1 MNPLYPLPIDVLKD
15 QVLDQFGK
23 VSNLILKA
31 SPGSGKTTRLP
42 LYLLPAVKK
51 KIYILEPRRL
61 AAKLAALQ
69 VARELG
75 EKVGETVGYIFR
87 YENVTSE
94 KTRIFFLTEGTF
106 LKILSRNK
114 KLDDVELVILD
125 EFHERHLSTDAALSF
140 LTKLQSESRPD
151 LKLMVMS
158 ATIDTNPLE
167 NYLKQFSSTALL
179 ELNASRFPLTTSFL
193 PNTTSVIQSA
203 LSKKVLNAFLE
214 IIDNEIEGDILVFL
228 PGMREIRECAGL
240 LQPQCDHYG
249 MKCLVLHGDLDSKEQ
264 DLVLLPQPER
274 KIILSTNIAE
284 SSVTIPG
291 IRIVIDTGLQR
302 ESSYNFF
309 SGLPELKIT
318 KISRAQAVQ
327 RAGRANR
334 EGPGTCFRLYAELDF
349 DQRPYFH
356 RAEIEK
362 SDLSEL
368 YLLCL
373 SLFHFPLDR
382 LDWLQ
387 SPPENAL
394 SNARNLLLA
403 INAVSS
409 GGDITPVGEKILQ
422 YPLHPR
428 LARIL
433 TEAQGT
439 SRETYRQVLN
449 ALADFLEEKNRERF
463 YKILSFKQFPKIP
476 VEKSPAEKTLDEL
489 FLRGFPDRIAKSRGE
504 KFSELIMMNGETLKI
519 SPLISR
525 DFDARHE
532 LWIVMDLDNKGEVT
546 KCMAIEEAWLY
557 DLEPFPLTED
567 LRYFWDDRKNAVVQS
582 AQTLIGKIVLAED
595 KSNPL
600 SSNPDIRKILRE
612 KAFEFMKEIHSSPEF
627 ERLLTVNRL
636 LRNQDIDH
644 LEEKVLDEFFTH
656 HLRFGEDERKE
667 LSFTF
672 FSELQALIDPEAVF
686 NLDQDFPL
694 FIQLTDK
701 RKIPINYDRTKDP
714 WIESYIQDFYGL
726 TKTPLLASGKL
737 PLTLQ
742 LLGPHKRAI
751 QITQDLASFWTK
763 TYPGML
769 KELSREYPRHYWPE
783 NPAGAKPFLLKRQVV

>member
-15 QVLDQFGK
+15 QVLDHFGK
-23 VSNLILKA
+23 VTSLILKA

-42 LYLLPAVKK
+42 LYLLPVVKK

-61 AAKLAALQ
+61 AAKLAAIQ

-94 KTRIFFLTEGTF
+94 KTRLFFLTEGTF
-106 LKILSRNK
+106 LKILSRNQ

-140 LTKLQSESRPD
+140 LTRLQKSARPD
-151 LKLMVMS
+151 LKLLVMS
-158 ATIDTNPLE
+158 ATIDTDPLE
-167 NYLKQFSSTALL
+167 NYLKQFSTTALL
-179 ELNASRFPLTTSFL
+179 ELNASRFPLTSSFL
-193 PNTTSVIQSA
+193 PNTTSVIQA
-203 LSKKVLNAFLE
+203 PLARKVLNAFLE
-214 IIDNEIEGDILVFL
+214 IIENGIEGDILVFL

-249 MKCLVLHGDLDSKEQ
+249 MKCLILHGDLDSREQ

-291 IRIVIDTGLQR
+291 IRIVIDSGLQR

-309 SGLPELKIT
+309 SGLPELKVT

-334 EGPGTCFRLYAELDF
+334 EGPGTCYRLYAELDF

-373 SLFHFPLDR
+373 SLFHFPLDQ
-382 LDWLQ
+382 LAWLQ

-403 INAVSS
+403 INAVSVD
-409 GGDITPVGEKILQ
+409 GDITETGEKIQQ

-433 TEAQGT
+433 TEAQST
-439 SRETYRQVLN
+439 SKETYNQVLN
-449 ALADFLEEKNRERF
+449 ALADFLEEKNRDRF
-463 YKILSFKQFPKIP
+463 NKILAFHHFP
-476 VEKSPAEKTLDEL
+476 VHTVQRSLEEL

-504 KFSELIMMNGETLKI
+504 KFSDLIMMNGDTLKI
-519 SPLISR
+519 SPSISR
-525 DFDARHE
+525 DFDSRHE
-532 LWIVMDLDNKGEVT
+532 LWIVMDLDNKGDVT
-546 KCMAIEEAWLY
+546 KCMPIEESWLY
-557 DLEPFPLTED
+557 DLDPFPLSEE
-567 LRYFWDDRKNAVVQS
+567 LAYSWDERKNAVVQLCK
-582 AQTLIGKIVLAED
+582 TMIGKIVLSEE
-595 KSNPL
+595 KTLPV
-600 SSNPDIRKILRE
+600 SSNGEIRKILRE
-612 KAFEFMKEIHSSPEF
+612 KASAFMEEVHSSPEF
-627 ERLLTVNRL
+627 ERLLTVNRIL
-636 LRNQDIDH
+636 QNQDIDH
-644 LEEKVLDEFFTH
+644 LEGKVLDEFFTH
-656 HLRFGEDERKE
+656 HLGFGEEEQKE
-667 LSFTF
+667 LTFTF
-672 FSELQALIDPEAVF
+672 FSQLQALIDPGNVY
-686 NLDQDFPL
+686 NLEQDFPL

-701 RKIPINYDRTKDP
+701 RKIPIHYDRSKDP

-726 TKTPLLASGKL
+726 TKTPLLAGGKL

-751 QITQDLASFWTK
+751 QITQDLASFWSK

-783 NPAGAKPFLLKRQVV
+783 NPASAKPFLLKRQVV